1 MSGPQRID
9 GGWLFLVSAWHV
21 GSAYCLEDTT
31 HSDLRDML
39 EMIHVQKNLWIV
51 QHPGFQ
57 LATRG
62 KQLERV

>member
-39 EMIHVQKNLWIV
+39 EMIHVQKNL
-51 QHPGFQ
+51 
-57 LATRG
+57 
-62 KQLERV
+62 